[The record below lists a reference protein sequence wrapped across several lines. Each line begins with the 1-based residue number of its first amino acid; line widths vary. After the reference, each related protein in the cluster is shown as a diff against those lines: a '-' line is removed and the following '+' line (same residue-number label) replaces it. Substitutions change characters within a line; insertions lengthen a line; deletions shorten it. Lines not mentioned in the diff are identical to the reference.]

1 MVLVEAQLSL
11 KDQEEPYK
19 RLQEEPYV
27 SSNSPPPPPPRPASG
42 PPLAESAKTLSLWK
56 GDGFS
61 EHLVQLT
68 RFNCAFLLSSGD
80 LALLSPLPAASVQGG
95 LPTWAAWPLRS
106 WPSQRMLPPR
116 PGQACDP
123 DSAKPSRSWSLVPWG
138 LFRDRLVQAPPGS
151 SGSGIEARG
160 GAAAEGRWKRLW
172 KEIGQGRGR
181 GERSAPASSARL
193 QASFRENQCPLLSH
207 RVKVS
212 EPPAY
217 PFPP

>member
-1 MVLVEAQLSL
+1 MVLVEAQWSL

-106 WPSQRMLPPR
+106 WPSQRMLPPAGPGLR
-116 PGQACDP
+116 PGLREAFAILEPCSLGPLPGQA
-123 DSAKPSRSWSLVPWG
+123 G
-138 LFRDRLVQAPPGS
+138 PGS
-151 SGSGIEARG
+151 SRLLRLRNRSKRRSRSRRALEASLERNRPG
-160 GAAAEGRWKRLW
+160 EGPW
-172 KEIGQGRGR
+172 
-181 GERSAPASSARL
+181 
-193 QASFRENQCPLLSH
+193 
-207 RVKVS
+207 
-212 EPPAY
+212 
-217 PFPP
+217 

>member
-11 KDQEEPYK
+11 KDQEETYK

-106 WPSQRMLPPR
+106 WPSQRMLPPGR
-116 PGQACDP
+116 ARLATRTPRSLRDPGASFP
-123 DSAKPSRSWSLVPWG
+123 GASSGTGWSRL
-138 LFRDRLVQAPPGS
+138 LQAPQAQESKQEEEPQQKGAGS
-151 SGSGIEARG
+151 VFG
-160 GAAAEGRWKRLW
+160 K
-172 KEIGQGRGR
+172 K
-181 GERSAPASSARL
+181 
-193 QASFRENQCPLLSH
+193 
-207 RVKVS
+207 
-212 EPPAY
+212 
-217 PFPP
+217 